1 VAPEGFC
8 LFWSFGGSSLVLHGG
23 GAAGSQRI
31 DAQELGHL
39 PSKAGIGVKLWNENE
54 NEDSRSLRE
63 GLGT

>member
-1 VAPEGFC
+1 MG
-8 LFWSFGGSSLVLHGG
+8 GG

-54 NEDSRSLRE
+54 NEDSRSLSE
-63 GLGT
+63 GWELRNFLGEGEGGEGRGVEA